1 MSTGEILY
9 RDSEGIN
16 FKYAVGKVDIYGRVF
31 HDFYEIYLFL
41 GGRCEFI
48 NDDTRLELKEN
59 MLVIIPPGEYHQY
72 ITLGDMSLYERCVI
86 CVYPEFL
93 GESVLEAALSGKSI
107 LTLPADHR
115 IVTNFKYLAQCA
127 HTLDEGDFA
136 HILKGVGTDVIFLI
150 KNHEISEVQ
159 PGALRPTSLS
169 LMSLIN
175 ERYKED
181 IDLNMLSEQLHF
193 SVSQLSHVFRED
205 YGISIKKYI
214 LQKRMNGAHLALQS
228 GKGAEEVCSEYGFSN
243 YSTFYRAYVKYFGV
257 SPSKTAK
264 GE

>member
-1 MSTGEILY
+1 MSEKQIIY
-9 RDSEGIN
+9 RDGKNIN
-16 FKYAVGKVDIYGRVF
+16 FKYAKGKVDIYGRLF
-31 HDFYEIYLFL
+31 HDFYGIYLFI

-48 NDDTRLELKEN
+48 SDNTRLELVPN

-72 ITLGDMSLYERCVI
+72 ITIGDMSSYERCVI

-93 GESVLEAALSGKSI
+93 EGGLLGTALSGQNLI
-107 LTLPADHR
+107 ALAADHR

-127 HTLDEGDFA
+127 HTLGDEDFA
-136 HILKGVGTDVIFLI
+136 HILTGVGTDIIFLI
-150 KNHEISEVQ
+150 KNHEKSEVQ
-159 PGALRPTSLS
+159 PGSLRLTSRS
-169 LMSLIN
+169 LMNFIN
-175 ERYKED
+175 EHYRDD
-181 IDLNMLSEQLHF
+181 IDLDMLSKHFHF
-193 SVSQLSHVFRED
+193 SVSQLAHVFKED

-214 LQKRMNGAHLALQS
+214 LQKRMNGAHLALQN
-228 GKGAEEVCSEYGFSN
+228 GKGAEEVSAEYGFSN